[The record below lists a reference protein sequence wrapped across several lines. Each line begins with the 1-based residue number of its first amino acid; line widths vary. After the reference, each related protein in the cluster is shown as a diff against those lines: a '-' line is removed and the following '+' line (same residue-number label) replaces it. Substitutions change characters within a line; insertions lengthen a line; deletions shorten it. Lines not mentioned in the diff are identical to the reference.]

1 MRLLYS
7 NKDDPRIFV
16 YQTENKSYGVTF
28 NCAHRK
34 GRIMMVGVLVLG
46 IVPGLC
52 FTLMSCA
59 NIFKSSCSL
68 AGASNLLTVYYVCF
82 SIGGVIWGFRSA
94 ARDLQRHP
102 GLNGPRNTKG
112 VKGLCKE
119 K

>member
-1 MRLLYS
+1 MFMRLYYS

-16 YQTENKSYGVTF
+16 YKTENKFYGVTL

-34 GRIMMVGVLVLG
+34 GRILMVGVLVLG

-59 NIFKSSCSL
+59 RGFKSPCSL
-68 AGASNLLTVYYVCF
+68 AVASILLTVYYVCF
-82 SIGGVIWGFRSA
+82 SIGSVIWGFRSA
-94 ARDLQRHP
+94 ARDLKRYP
-102 GLNGPRNTKG
+102 GLNGPRNTNDS
-112 VKGLCKE
+112 KE